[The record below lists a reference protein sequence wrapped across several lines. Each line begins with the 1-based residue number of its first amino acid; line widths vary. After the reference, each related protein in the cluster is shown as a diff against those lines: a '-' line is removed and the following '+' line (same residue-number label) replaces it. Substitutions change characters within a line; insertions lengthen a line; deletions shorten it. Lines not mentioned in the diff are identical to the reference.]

1 MKKAILLLAFVFSFT
16 ALSHAQTSVTFN
28 IDMKYALENG
38 LFNDFTNDLFLKG
51 NISPL
56 STSSAGYLEMTDTA
70 PVDSIYSVVVEFPA
84 IYDGDLLEYN
94 FVIKRLLSTENEER
108 KRELTLSGE
117 AEDLPAIKFNSYDW

>member
-1 MKKAILLLAFVFSFT
+1 MKKAILIFAFVFSFS
-16 ALSHAQTSVTFN
+16 ALSYAQTNVTFN

-38 LFNDFTNDLFLKG
+38 LFNDFTNNIYLKG

-56 STSSAGYLEMTDTA
+56 GENLGSYIEMTDTA

-84 IYDGDLLEYN
+84 MYDNELLEYN
-94 FVIKRLLSTENEER
+94 FVIKRLLSSEHEDK

-117 AEDLPAIKFNSYDW
+117 AEDLPAIKFNAYDW